1 MKKLSLG
8 WIFLLLMIGIALPL
22 FTLPINLFPGEITY
36 QKGISTYTITET
48 NLSLSYFI
56 GLGLNPGDLDDV
68 ASFRLSLWGY
78 ALAFCYLGLLPGV
91 ITYRIYLKRHKKS

>member
-8 WIFLLLMIGIALPL
+8 WIFLLIMIGIALPL

-68 ASFRLSLWGY
+68 ASFRLSLGGY
-78 ALAFCYLGLLPGV
+78 ALALCYLGLLPGV
-91 ITYRIYLKRHKKS
+91 ITYRIYLNRQKKS

>member
-1 MKKLSLG
+1 MKKLPLG
-8 WIFLLLMIGIALPL
+8 WIFLLLSLGIALPL

-36 QKGISTYTITET
+36 QKGLSTYTITET

-68 ASFRLSLWGY
+68 ASFRLSRWGY
-78 ALAFCYLGLLPGV
+78 ALAVCYLGLLPGV
-91 ITYRIYLKRHKKS
+91 ITYRIYLKRQKKS

>member
-8 WIFLLLMIGIALPL
+8 WVFLLLMIGIALPL

-36 QKGISTYTITET
+36 QKGLSTYTITET

-78 ALAFCYLGLLPGV
+78 ALAVCYLGLLPGV

>member
-8 WIFLLLMIGIALPL
+8 WIFLLIMIGIALPL

-36 QKGISTYTITET
+36 QKGLSTYTITEN
-48 NLSLSYFI
+48 NLSLSYFV

-91 ITYRIYLKRHKKS
+91 ITYRIYLKRQKKS

>member
-8 WIFLLLMIGIALPL
+8 WIFLLFMFGIALPL

-36 QKGISTYTITET
+36 QKGLSTYTITET
-48 NLSLSYFI
+48 NLSLSYFV

-68 ASFRLSLWGY
+68 VSFRLSLGGY
-78 ALAFCYLGLLPGV
+78 ALAICYLLLLPGV
-91 ITYRIYLKRHKKS
+91 ITYRIYLKRHKKL

>member
-1 MKKLSLG
+1 MKKLPLG
-8 WIFLLLMIGIALPL
+8 WIFLLLSLGIALPL

-36 QKGISTYTITET
+36 QKGLSTYTITET

-78 ALAFCYLGLLPGV
+78 ALAVCYLGLLPGV
-91 ITYRIYLKRHKKS
+91 ITYRIYLKRQKKS

>member
-8 WIFLLLMIGIALPL
+8 WIFLLIMIGIALPL

-36 QKGISTYTITET
+36 QKGIRTYTITET

-68 ASFRLSLWGY
+68 ASFRLSLGGY
-78 ALAFCYLGLLPGV
+78 ALALCYLGLLPGV
-91 ITYRIYLKRHKKS
+91 ITYRIYLKRQKKS

>member
-8 WIFLLLMIGIALPL
+8 WIFLLIMIGIALPL

-68 ASFRLSLWGY
+68 DSFRLSLGGY
-78 ALAFCYLGLLPGV
+78 ALALCYLGLLPGV
-91 ITYRIYLKRHKKS
+91 ITYRIYLMRQKKS

>member
-48 NLSLSYFI
+48 NLSLSYY
-56 GLGLNPGDLDDV
+56 NRSR
-68 ASFRLSLWGY
+68 A
-78 ALAFCYLGLLPGV
+78 
-91 ITYRIYLKRHKKS
+91 

>member
-8 WIFLLLMIGIALPL
+8 WIFLLITIGIALPL

-36 QKGISTYTITET
+36 QKVLSTYTITET
-48 NLSLSYFI
+48 NLSLSYFV

-68 ASFRLSLWGY
+68 ASFRLSLGGY
-78 ALAFCYLGLLPGV
+78 ALAFCYLLLLPGV
-91 ITYRIYLKRHKKS
+91 ITYRIYLKRQKKS

>member
-8 WIFLLLMIGIALPL
+8 WIFLLFMIGIALPL

-78 ALAFCYLGLLPGV
+78 ALAVCYLGLLPGV